1 MAPADSAPLTLYLV
15 KRVELAVRARIEEIV
30 RPAGL
35 TTNQYTALTVLER
48 HDDMSSAQLARLSFV
63 TAQSMADV
71 ITSLEGR
78 GLIERHRDRA
88 DRRRLRP
95 DRGPVG
101 DLGPGR
107 GAGDRDRPAARR
119 GQPRPTGLSQAG
131 QPSTS
136 GRRCS
141 RLGIDRR
148 TCAVK
153 LVSTSATATPG

>member
-71 ITSLEGR
+71 ITSLEAR

-88 DRRRLRP
+88 DRRRLVVSITSAGQVLL
-95 DRGPVG
+95 DRYGSEIAA
-101 DLGPGR
+101 LER
-107 GAGDRDRPAARR
+107 SMLAGLAEEETKALREVLNVCYDNVSGETTARR
-119 GQPRPTGLSQAG
+119 
-131 QPSTS
+131 
-136 GRRCS
+136 
-141 RLGIDRR
+141 
-148 TCAVK
+148 
-153 LVSTSATATPG
+153 